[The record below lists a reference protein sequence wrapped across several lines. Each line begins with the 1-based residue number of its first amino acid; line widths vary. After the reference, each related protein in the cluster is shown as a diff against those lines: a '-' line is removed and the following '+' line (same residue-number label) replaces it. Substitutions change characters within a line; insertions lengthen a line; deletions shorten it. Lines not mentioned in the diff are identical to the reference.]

1 MVFVYM
7 IDYRTVHHD
16 LSISQTVCTM
26 SGSAVASWLVNSTLG
41 QVVQVQVVQVQA
53 LAGVIVLCS

>member
-7 IDYRTVHHD
+7 IDYQTVHHD

-26 SGSAVASWLVNSTLG
+26 SGSTVASWLVNSTLG
-41 QVVQVQVVQVQA
+41 QVVRVRA

>member
-7 IDYRTVHHD
+7 IDYRAVHHD

-26 SGSAVASWLVNSTLG
+26 SGSAVASWLVNLTLG
-41 QVVQVQVVQVQA
+41 QVVQVQA